1 MTDALPAAERVTLR
15 DGTQVTFRQARP
27 EDRERFERAF
37 AALDRETVYT
47 RFFTYRSGLSEAEYA
62 RLAKVADPAHEA
74 ILVATVEGPGG
85 ETIVG
90 SGRYIACAPACDP
103 PTAEVAFTIEEDYQG
118 RGIAGRLLEQL
129 VALARRHGIAR
140 FEAVVLERNKS
151 MLRVFERS
159 GLPATTRREE
169 DTVVLT
175 LTL

>member
-1 MTDALPAAERVTLR
+1 LTDALPAAERVTLR

-47 RFFTYRSGLSEAEYA
+47 RFFTYRRSLSEAEYA
-62 RLAKVADPAHEA
+62 RLAKSDPAHEA
-74 ILVATVEGPGG
+74 ILVATVEGAEG

-103 PTAEVAFTIEEDYQG
+103 PTAEVAFMIEEDYQG

>member
-62 RLAKVADPAHEA
+62 RLAKADPADEA
-74 ILVATVEGPGG
+74 ILVATVAGPGG

-118 RGIAGRLLEQL
+118 RGIAGRLSTGSWRWRACTASRASRPSCWSATSRCCAFSSAR
-129 VALARRHGIAR
+129 VCRRRRTARRT
-140 FEAVVLERNKS
+140 
-151 MLRVFERS
+151 RS
-159 GLPATTRREE
+159 S
-169 DTVVLT
+169 
-175 LTL
+175 